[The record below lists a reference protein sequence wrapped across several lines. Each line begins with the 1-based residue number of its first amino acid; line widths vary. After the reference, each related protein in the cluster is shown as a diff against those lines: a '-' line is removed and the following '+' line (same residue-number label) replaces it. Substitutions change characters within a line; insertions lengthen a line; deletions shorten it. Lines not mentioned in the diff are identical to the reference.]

1 LSSTKRLRIAVF
13 NYLENTENAN
23 TTQIFDHINSRFRW
37 GTSMNQLG
45 NILAKDTRFEKVGF
59 LSNSSGDGYRC
70 RICIW
75 ALKKENLLTNSIDLY
90 LNMKN
95 CP

>member
-75 ALKKENLLTNSIDLY
+75 ALKKENLLTN
-90 LNMKN
+90 MH
-95 CP
+95 

>member
-1 LSSTKRLRIAVF
+1 MSSSKRLRIAVF
-13 NYLENTENAN
+13 NYLQTIESAN
-23 TTQIFDHINSRFRW
+23 TTQIYDHINSRFRW

-45 NILAKDTRFEKVGF
+45 NILAKDSRFEKIGF

-75 ALKKENLLTNSIDLY
+75 GLKKEKLLV
-90 LNMKN
+90 NMH
-95 CP
+95 

>member
-1 LSSTKRLRIAVF
+1 MSSTKRLRIAVF
-13 NYLENTENAN
+13 NFLEKSGDAN

-45 NILAKDTRFEKVGF
+45 NILAKDYRFEKVGF

-75 ALKKENLLTNSIDLY
+75 ALKKEKELVNIH
-90 LNMKN
+90 
-95 CP
+95 

>member
-1 LSSTKRLRIAVF
+1 MSSTKRLRNAVF
-13 NYLENTENAN
+13 NFLEKTEHAN
-23 TTQIFDHINSRFRW
+23 TTQIFDHINSKFRW

-70 RICIW
+70 RICVW
-75 ALKKENLLTNSIDLY
+75 ALKSNQELVKVH
-90 LNMKN
+90 
-95 CP
+95 

>member
-1 LSSTKRLRIAVF
+1 MSSTKRLRIAVF
-13 NYLENTENAN
+13 DYLKNTGNAN
-23 TTQIFDHINSRFRW
+23 TTQIFDHINSKFRW

-45 NILAKDTRFEKVGF
+45 NILAKDSRFEKVGF

-75 ALKKENLLTNSIDLY
+75 ALKKENEII
-90 LNMKN
+90 KIH
-95 CP
+95 

>member
-1 LSSTKRLRIAVF
+1 
-13 NYLENTENAN
+13 
-23 TTQIFDHINSRFRW
+23 
-37 GTSMNQLG
+37 MNQLG

-95 CP
+95 CPCYGTYYGRTPRHEIDFKPH

>member
-1 LSSTKRLRIAVF
+1 MSSTKRLRIAVF
-13 NYLENTENAN
+13 DYLKKSGDAN
-23 TTQIFDHINSRFRW
+23 TTQIFDHINSRYRW

-45 NILAKDTRFEKVGF
+45 NILAKDSRFEKVGF

-75 ALKKENLLTNSIDLY
+75 ALKNETEMIE
-90 LNMKN
+90 MH
-95 CP
+95 

>member
-1 LSSTKRLRIAVF
+1 MSSTKRLRSAVF

-75 ALKKENLLTNSIDLY
+75 ALKKENILI
-90 LNMKN
+90 NMH
-95 CP
+95 